1 MVKTYLENNNIKLFA
16 IHSEQKIQIVE
27 ILNGT
32 IKGIMLRYFTKK
44 SRRYI
49 NILQAIASKYN
60 ASFHRSIKMTSKDV
74 NKDKETQAWIN
85 L

>member
-1 MVKTYLENNNIKLFA
+1 MKTYPENNNIKLSA

-49 NILQAIASKYN
+49 DILQAIASKYN
-60 ASFHRSIKMTSKDV
+60 ALFHRSIKMASKDG